1 MHGNNPVDS
10 CCREKDKK
18 MNSIRKTVIL
28 ISLVLICLTGSA
40 PAGVSNEQLFSLF
53 SQANEAFRQA
63 NSTANNS
70 EQQTLYEKSILL
82 YEKII
87 NEGRIRNSKLYYNL
101 ANACLLKG
109 DIGKAVLNYRRA
121 ENLDRT
127 DVNIRKNLA
136 FALAGRLDKV
146 EPKTEKRILRTLF
159 FWHYDLPIKTRFA
172 LACICFALL
181 CIGLTV
187 MIWFGRT
194 ASMTVMSVVC
204 CILTVCFLIS
214 VIFESYT
221 QAENVRGVITAA
233 EIIAHQGDG
242 QNYPPSF
249 KDPLHTGTDFELI
262 EHRTGWFHIRLVNDT
277 DGWIPDSSAE
287 LL

>member
-1 MHGNNPVDS
+1 
-10 CCREKDKK
+10 
-18 MNSIRKTVIL
+18 MNSRKKTVIL
-28 ISLVLICLTGSA
+28 ISLILICLTGLA
-40 PAGVSNEQLFSLF
+40 QAGLSGEQLFSLF

-63 NSTANNS
+63 NSTPKSS
-70 EQQTLYEKSILL
+70 EQQQLYEESILL

-87 NEGRIRNSKLYYNL
+87 NEGGVKNAKLYYNL
-101 ANACLLKG
+101 ANAYLLKG

-127 DVNIRKNLA
+127 DTNIQKNLA
-136 FALAGRLDKV
+136 FALTRRLDKV
-146 EPKTEKRILRTLF
+146 EPKTEKQILRTLF

-172 LACICFALL
+172 LACLCFALL
-181 CIGLTV
+181 CIGLTIT
-187 MIWFGRT
+187 IWFGRSALLT
-194 ASMTVMSVVC
+194 AVSVIC
-204 CILTVCFLIS
+204 CILTVCFLAS
-214 VIFESYT
+214 VIYESYT
-221 QAENVRGVITAA
+221 HSASISGVVTAQ
-233 EIIAHQGDG
+233 EVIAHQGDG

-249 KDPLHTGTDFELI
+249 KEPLHAGTDFDLL